1 MDGADIAGGG
11 GGVSRSGGGGGGG
24 GGVLLARVM
33 VMRVKAD
40 VLCRS
45 LVLRLSIADVKVS
58 ICTSVP
64 EKQVT

>member
-1 MDGADIAGGG
+1 
-11 GGVSRSGGGGGGG
+11 
-24 GGVLLARVM
+24 VLLARVM